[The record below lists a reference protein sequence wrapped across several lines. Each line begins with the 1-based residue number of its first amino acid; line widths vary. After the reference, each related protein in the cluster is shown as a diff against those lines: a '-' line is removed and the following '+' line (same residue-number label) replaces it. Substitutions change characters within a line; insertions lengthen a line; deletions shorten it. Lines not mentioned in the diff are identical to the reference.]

1 MSDDGETL
9 KNGIKTMILRRL
21 CIEDMTPEEI
31 ENDAPLFGVGEGLG
45 LDSVD
50 ARELVVGL
58 EQEFGVT
65 IADAEVGRTAFAS
78 INALVSFVEEKR
90 AS

>member
-1 MSDDGETL
+1 MSEDDRLL
-9 KNGIKTMILRRL
+9 KSGIKAMILRRL
-21 CIEDMTPEEI
+21 RIEDLTPEEI
-31 ENDAPLFGVGEGLG
+31 DDDAPLFGDGLA

-50 ARELVVGL
+50 VLELVVGL

-78 INALVSFVEEKR
+78 VNALVSFVEEKR
-90 AS
+90 KS